1 MTTEQLKLE
10 VGKKY
15 VCRDNLTIRS
25 IVKFA
30 NNLYWCNKDNPYEE
44 DGTLLH
50 QLYPEP
56 ENHPQDL
63 VRELNEH

>member
-15 VCRDNLTIRS
+15 ICRDNLTIRE
-25 IVKFA
+25 IITFA
-30 NNLYWCNKDNPYEE
+30 NRYYWCNKDERYKENGILIHPYSNLEK
-44 DGTLLH
+44 
-50 QLYPEP
+50 
-56 ENHPQDL
+56 HPQDL